1 MYKVPFHFPLRERM
15 EARHGG
21 HSYSLRTLQAE
32 DGELGVLG
40 QSGLHRETQANLGE
54 GGPGW
59 GRRKGKKEE
68 EGRETD
74 S

>member
-1 MYKVPFHFPLRERM
+1 MDKVPFHFPLKKRM
-15 EARHGG
+15 
-21 HSYSLRTLQAE
+21 YSLRTLQAE

-54 GGPGW
+54 GGPGR

-68 EGRETD
+68 EGRETE